1 METVIWVSDT
11 DNKPQVHTGSE
22 EAYFKTGADVILN
35 FTVRDETILQWIT
48 AVAGQIDSTHAHY
61 TSAITMTHLM
71 EDDIRKESCEQ
82 TTTTYA
88 NLLRSAFDRTYDVK
102 RISVLNAILEE
113 LCNMYLKIR
122 SNIKPIEG

>member
-11 DNKPQVHTGSE
+11 DNKIQVHTGTE
-22 EAYFKTGADVILN
+22 DEYFKTGADVVLN
-35 FTVRDETILQWIT
+35 FTVRDETVLQWIT

-61 TSAITMTHLM
+61 TAAVATKHLM
-71 EDDIRKESCEQ
+71 EEDIRRDSYEQ
-82 TTTTYA
+82 TTTYS
-88 NLLRSAFDRTYDVK
+88 NLLKGACDQTFDAK

-122 SNIKPIEG
+122 SNMKPIEG